1 MQIPLR
7 TQSSVESYIAKHE
20 WLTVR
25 LERCP
30 LHPTG
35 GCSFARHG
43 TYARATPSGIRI
55 SRWYCPE
62 GHRTF
67 SLLPDFLA
75 ARLPGL
81 LATIDAV
88 VAGVPRMRSIE
99 AAADVLRRDD
109 VSLPAAVRWLRRR
122 SRAVQAVLHAV
133 ASLQPPTPS
142 GTPAESSARCTL
154 VELRRTLSPQTLS
167 ELPAPLGFLRLQRGV
182 SAHGALDQQDMGPG
196 GRHQPIYA
204 ATVTC
209 EQPVCGLNH
218 PIHIDLDRVRRRPR
232 SLMCG
237 VTTAL

>member
-20 WLTVR
+20 WLAVR

-55 SRWYCPE
+55 ARWYCPE

-142 GTPAESSARCTL
+142 GTPSESSARCTL

-182 SAHGALDQQDMGPG
+182 SAHGALDQQDMGLG
-196 GRHQPIYA
+196 GRNQAIYA

-209 EQPVCGLNH
+209 EQPVCSLNH
-218 PIHIDLDRVRRRPR
+218 PIHIDPGRVRRRPR

-237 VTTAL
+237 VTTTP